1 MAMSLLSPSF
11 LHHSHSPFQQATPPY
26 RHLGVQSSALVSVPT
41 RSIPIPVDGND
52 DDVVAAFFSWKIVE
66 ERRSDERRQQWIRAR
81 DIATEQYWSLQ
92 DLKDMHNSKSA
103 IYSLAVEL
111 GIPDGMARRFK
122 TELARFK
129 ETLKLER
136 EAANSLSMLGNE

>member
-1 MAMSLLSPSF
+1 
-11 LHHSHSPFQQATPPY
+11 
-26 RHLGVQSSALVSVPT
+26 
-41 RSIPIPVDGND
+41 
-52 DDVVAAFFSWKIVE
+52 VVAAFFPGRL
-66 ERRSDERRQQWIRAR
+66 RRSGE
-81 DIATEQYWSLQ
+81 ATKDDSSGSAPETLPQNSTGAYRTE

-103 IYSLAVEL
+103 IYSLTVKL

>member
-1 MAMSLLSPSF
+1 M
-11 LHHSHSPFQQATPPY
+11 
-26 RHLGVQSSALVSVPT
+26 
-41 RSIPIPVDGND
+41 
-52 DDVVAAFFSWKIVE
+52 VAAFFSWKIAE

-81 DIATEQYWSLQ
+81 DTATEQYWSLQ

-103 IYSLAVEL
+103 IYSLAVKL

-136 EAANSLSMLGNE
+136 EVANSLSMLGNE

>member
-1 MAMSLLSPSF
+1 
-11 LHHSHSPFQQATPPY
+11 
-26 RHLGVQSSALVSVPT
+26 
-41 RSIPIPVDGND
+41 
-52 DDVVAAFFSWKIVE
+52 
-66 ERRSDERRQQWIRAR
+66 
-81 DIATEQYWSLQ
+81 
-92 DLKDMHNSKSA
+92 MHNSKSA

-136 EAANSLSMLGNE
+136 EVVNSLSMLGNE

>member
-1 MAMSLLSPSF
+1 MAMMMMWSQL
-11 LHHSHSPFQQATPPY
+11 
-26 RHLGVQSSALVSVPT
+26 
-41 RSIPIPVDGND
+41 
-52 DDVVAAFFSWKIVE
+52 FFSWKIAE

-81 DIATEQYWSLQ
+81 DTATEKYWSLQ

-103 IYSLAVEL
+103 IYSLTVKL

-136 EAANSLSMLGNE
+136 EVANNSLSMLGNE

>member
-1 MAMSLLSPSF
+1 MRIASNSSILWRLSSSMAMSLLFPSI
-11 LHHSHSPFQQATPPY
+11 LHHSHN
-26 RHLGVQSSALVSVPT
+26 T
-41 RSIPIPVDGND
+41 RRWSQL
-52 DDVVAAFFSWKIVE
+52 FFPGRL
-66 ERRSDERRQQWIRAR
+66 RRSGE
-81 DIATEQYWSLQ
+81 ATKDDSSGSAPETLPQNSTGAYRTE

-103 IYSLAVEL
+103 IYSLTVKL

-136 EAANSLSMLGNE
+136 EVANNSLSMLGNE

>member
-1 MAMSLLSPSF
+1 MAMMMMMWSQLFFPGRLRRSGE
-11 LHHSHSPFQQATPPY
+11 ATKDDSS
-26 RHLGVQSSALVSVPT
+26 GSALETLPQNST
-41 RSIPIPVDGND
+41 G
-52 DDVVAAFFSWKIVE
+52 AYK
-66 ERRSDERRQQWIRAR
+66 
-81 DIATEQYWSLQ
+81 

-103 IYSLAVEL
+103 IYSLTVKL

-136 EAANSLSMLGNE
+136 EVANSLSMLGNE